1 MEASRIMIFYSELLA
16 LDNFLFTDR
25 FQLPQSINE
34 RIISMK
40 IKNFIY
46 AVCEQLFR
54 HNAWSN
60 IFITHD
66 SFGIFS
72 KYSHISRRSN
82 RPKVSFSSRVDAQK
96 AADTMG
102 KKYGVHFSVYK
113 CAWCD
118 GWHIGKNSR
127 NKYDIDFK
135 KESEKAGFI
144 NHPNILYEKLKHLR
158 IADFAP
164 VYGNGVRGRTLSG
177 CGNVKLLHAIR
188 DAGIKVV
195 IDLRTQDHTNRFE
208 QDVVKAGLEYFHIP
222 IDKNGTDVHEII
234 SALPE
239 LFNWLDKGYYY
250 MACAMGLHRTD
261 IALALY
267 YVFHPLVD
275 YSDVPEMRGYRNVEK
290 RNFKCDN
297 IAARLNSIMKEATSE
312 ELTLLGLGDDY
323 EMEFLKRK
331 KRLFDM
337 NRKF

>member
-1 MEASRIMIFYSELLA
+1 MRFVISCFVIMHGAISLLRMIHSVSLVNIVIYQEDQIARKCHSIQEWMPRKLQTLWVRNME
-16 LDNFLFTDR
+16 
-25 FQLPQSINE
+25 
-34 RIISMK
+34 
-40 IKNFIY
+40 
-46 AVCEQLFR
+46 C
-54 HNAWSN
+54 
-60 IFITHD
+60 
-66 SFGIFS
+66 
-72 KYSHISRRSN
+72 ISRYISVRGVTAGIS
-82 RPKVSFSSRVDAQK
+82 
-96 AADTMG
+96 G
-102 KKYGVHFSVYK
+102 KK
-113 CAWCD
+113 
-118 GWHIGKNSR
+118 SR

-144 NHPNILYEKLKHLR
+144 NHPNILYEKLKHLQ

-164 VYGNGVRGRTLSG
+164 VYGNGVGDRTFSG

-208 QDVVKAGLEYFHIP
+208 QDVVEAGLEYFHIP

-275 YSDVPEMRGYRNVEK
+275 YYDVPEMR
-290 RNFKCDN
+290 
-297 IAARLNSIMKEATSE
+297 A
-312 ELTLLGLGDDY
+312 
-323 EMEFLKRK
+323 
-331 KRLFDM
+331 
-337 NRKF
+337 